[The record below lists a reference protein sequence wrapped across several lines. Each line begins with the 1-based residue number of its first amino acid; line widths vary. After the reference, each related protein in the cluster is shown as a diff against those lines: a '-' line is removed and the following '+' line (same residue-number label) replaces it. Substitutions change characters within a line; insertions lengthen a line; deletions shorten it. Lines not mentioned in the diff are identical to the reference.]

1 MGISIMSMHG
11 RIGLGKGG
19 GDISSYKEGE
29 KNREMTRRKDLGK
42 REKLRDS

>member
-1 MGISIMSMHG
+1 MEGLALG
-11 RIGLGKGG
+11 RG